1 MKQKQRIALFLCML
15 LLITLPFG
23 CSEKAQQPTEQP
35 VSESAEEDGVYIT
48 LYLSNEMEDGAE
60 SGNGSSE
67 VATLDDLT
75 ATMVTIVPEDS
86 LNAET
91 IVSEYNQLVI
101 ASLYGETVVVN
112 GVKEEGNQVWVDFDS
127 NSVAALPL
135 EEGTE
140 GQLFYHLARSITDN
154 LGDIENVYLTMDG
167 GKDFRLAHLWFEAS
181 RPFYS
186 GSVPMEGEAVEGQS

>member
-1 MKQKQRIALFLCML
+1 MRQKQRIALFLCML
-15 LLITLPFG
+15 LLITLPLG
-23 CSEKAQQPTEQP
+23 CSKQPQQSTEQP
-35 VSESAEEDGVYIT
+35 VSESVEEDGVYIT
-48 LYLSNEMEDGAE
+48 LYLPNEAEDGAE
-60 SGNGSSE
+60 SGNNAGE

-101 ASLYGETVVVN
+101 VSLYGETVVVN

-127 NSVAALPL
+127 NSLAALPL

-154 LGDIENVYLTMDG
+154 LGDIDNVYLTMDG

-186 GSVPMEGEAVEGQS
+186 GSVPMEGDAAEGQP